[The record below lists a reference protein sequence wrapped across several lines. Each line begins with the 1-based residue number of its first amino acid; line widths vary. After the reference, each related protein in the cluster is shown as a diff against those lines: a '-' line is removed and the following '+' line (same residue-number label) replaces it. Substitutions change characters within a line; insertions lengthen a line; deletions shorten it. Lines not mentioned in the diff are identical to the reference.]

1 MSQLTP
7 SPRRSPRQSQ
17 AESRS
22 GRGSGRKKR
31 ESPGSGRKKRSPR
44 PQPEPEPEA
53 VYDSPS
59 RPEPAPE
66 PAYDDSPDP
75 VLESSHLDTSHL
87 LADVDSSHMLADKE
101 HFSMIVEK
109 EDRQDLRLEEI
120 ASEAQALLELA
131 GEARKQRKR
140 AQERARR
147 HLEMGRS
154 LVATAVLGD
163 GKHDQAMKEYNAA
176 ALLVGECTAKE
187 VKTALERHGV
197 EFEEE
202 YRRLL
207 EANAAGAFESSGGKK
222 SRDYV
227 GALGLL
233 QRKAREY
240 GLPCGWQGTSKA
252 ERELAKE
259 IEDARAVCAWERRS
273 GQYRGH
279 KSDGLTARQLVQQVY
294 EEGVKHAQAGRYRD
308 ACGFFAE
315 ALELKLDDRGMA
327 KKIGAA
333 LRDAE
338 AALKEQARN
347 RAEAEQH
354 RIAGKQ
360 LVDAALRE
368 EYRAKQDGGSRK
380 AVALWKKA
388 VGEFEAGLR
397 LARKK
402 VTDDPNLVRAKH
414 NSAPCLRPLVQEALS
429 LSRADCQVRDLERDL
444 DAALKRR
451 DAKEPA
457 NLRKVASQIVDR
469 TKQDAT
475 ALLAAGRKLLGDNDY
490 EGAEAQFESAV
501 CSHSP
506 SCPLCSCLTLIRTIC
521 RAAG

>member
-87 LADVDSSHMLADKE
+87 LADLDSSHMLADKE

-187 VKTALERHGV
+187 VKAALERHGV

-294 EEGVKHAQAGRYRD
+294 EEGVKHAQAGRFRD

-380 AVALWKKA
+380 AVALWKQA
-388 VGEFEAGLR
+388 VGEFEAGLT

-414 NSAPCLRPLVQEALS
+414 NSAAWPACARGSETLVRGL
-429 LSRADCQVRDLERDL
+429 
-444 DAALKRR
+444 
-451 DAKEPA
+451 PG
-457 NLRKVASQIVDR
+457 
-469 TKQDAT
+469 
-475 ALLAAGRKLLGDNDY
+475 AG
-490 EGAEAQFESAV
+490 
-501 CSHSP
+501 P
-506 SCPLCSCLTLIRTIC
+506 
-521 RAAG
+521 